1 MLRGDFPKTEQ
12 TKKALRIY
20 LLCAIKEK
28 FRVKRR
34 THAIMEEVLSVC
46 RTSGFEGFIHSQ
58 PFVMSEIGRL
68 SFISYIK
75 NIEYLQNQY
84 SQ

>member
-1 MLRGDFPKTEQ
+1 
-12 TKKALRIY
+12 
-20 LLCAIKEK
+20 
-28 FRVKRR
+28 
-34 THAIMEEVLSVC
+34 MEEVLSVC